1 LTSAAECIILG
12 LSTVNNWRLFRSES
26 LGGHQ
31 PLLRFLTA
39 RESPPLV
46 VAQALKAG
54 NMRVQRVSRESLRDA
69 IVKVIE
75 DALLSGELQPGD
87 RIIEAD
93 LAQQAGV
100 SRGPVREAVRQLVG
114 EGILVNYPSRG
125 TFVTRW
131 TPDAV
136 TEAYSLRAAL
146 EQLAI
151 RQVVEH
157 ATPEDVARLQAIVDQ
172 MDSTARAGDAQA
184 LTRLAVDFHQQ
195 LYALSQHSL
204 LQRTLSQLRRQLYCL
219 LAMDRCFSIAPIRVV
234 EDHRAIVEA
243 LRMGDAA
250 SAEAAI
256 TAHVLSAGAE
266 VAEQVREILQD
277 HDDVAGPS

>member
-1 LTSAAECIILG
+1 
-12 LSTVNNWRLFRSES
+12 LSTVNNWRLS
-26 LGGHQ
+26 
-31 PLLRFLTA
+31 PL
-39 RESPPLV
+39 E
-46 VAQALKAG
+46 AG
-54 NMRVQRVSRESLRDA
+54 TMKVQHVSRESLREA

-75 DALLSGELQPGD
+75 DALLNGDLQPGD
-87 RIIEAD
+87 RLIEAD

-114 EGILVNYPSRG
+114 EGILVSYPSRG
-125 TFVTRW
+125 TFVIRW
-131 TPDAV
+131 TPEAV
-136 TEAYSLRAAL
+136 AEAYSLRAAL

-172 MDSTARAGDAQA
+172 MDSTARTRDARA
-184 LTRLAVDFHQQ
+184 LMRLAVSFHEQ
-195 LYALSQHSL
+195 LYALSHHSL

-219 LAMDRCFSIAPIRVV
+219 LAMDRCFAIAPARVV
-234 EDHRAIVEA
+234 EDHRAVVEA
-243 LRMGDAA
+243 LRTGDAA

-266 VAEQVREILQD
+266 VADQVREMLRD
-277 HDDVAGPS
+277 HDDVDRPSLKSTGSAEAGG